1 MKLVKTA
8 AAALALGIALAAS
21 TAPADAFIRNKD
33 VKAVKVVAKK
43 ITDPIVGFFNSLFH
57 K

>member
-8 AAALALGIALAAS
+8 AAALALGIALGVTA
-21 TAPADAFIRNKD
+21 APADAFFRNKD
-33 VKAVKVVAKK
+33 VKVVKVVTKK
-43 ITDPIVGFFNSLFH
+43 ITDPIVGFFHALFH